1 MTAPEESPLLAWEEV
16 LPVAFVPGTVEVD
29 ERLLAHRVAANLR
42 VLHTCEALEERRAER
57 DDESTGSPE
66 IARLEQKVDLLIEM
80 VGHLVSQAGS
90 RPPAV
95 VASLS
100 GDGVRWRGT
109 APIPEAGSLGMV
121 EIHPREGVA
130 EALRLPGR
138 IVDSGADGRVAL
150 SFEGLAEAELDA
162 IERFVFR
169 QHRRKIAGR
178 RRVP

>member
-1 MTAPEESPLLAWEEV
+1 MTAPEETPLLAWEDV
-16 LPVAFVPGTVEVD
+16 LPIAFVPGAPAPD

-42 VLHTCEALEERRAER
+42 VIHTCEALEERRAER
-57 DDESTGSPE
+57 DDEASGSPE
-66 IARLEQKVDLLIEM
+66 TARLEQKVDLLIEM

-100 GDGVRWRGT
+100 ADGLRWRMSGARPT
-109 APIPEAGSLGMV
+109 AGELGV
-121 EIHPREGVA
+121 AEIHPREGVA

-138 IVDSGADGRVAL
+138 IVDSATDGRV
-150 SFEGLAEAELDA
+150 SMTFEGLAEAEVDA
-162 IERFVFR
+162 LERFVFR